1 MGRSSSNSR
10 SSSSSSIIAPTP
22 TRPLRAVVAVA
33 VRGAGQ
39 LIGAAT
45 PIPPLLRKVKTA
57 VRPGLLEVRA
67 VVHVVHTKIWQEDII
82 TANTTTGMH
91 TNQGSGVIFA
101 ELELTTQVNAFM
113 EISTGLLI

>member
-1 MGRSSSNSR
+1 M
-10 SSSSSSIIAPTP
+10 TP
-22 TRPLRAVVAVA
+22 RQAEVLNAQAVVP

-39 LIGAAT
+39 LIGAAAT
-45 PIPPLLRKVKTA
+45 IPPLLPQ
-57 VRPGLLEVRA
+57 VRMVCPAPLNTEGRA
-67 VVHVVHTKIWQEDII
+67 VVHVEHTKIWQEDII

-91 TNQGSGVIFA
+91 TNQGSGVMFA